1 MKNKVVVVTGAA
13 SGIGKACVARFVRE
27 GASVVLADREDVT
40 AAAADI
46 EANGGSALGI
56 STDVSDEQSVTAMFH
71 AALERFERI
80 DVLAHFAGISRR
92 KLVPDMS
99 VEEWDEIMDVNFKG
113 TFICCKAA
121 ITRMRASGGG
131 SIITTGSELAF
142 VGAPNIAVYS
152 ASKAGVVHLT
162 RCLARDHGG
171 DGIRVNCVCPGPIQT
186 PMLENSVAGATDPAA
201 ALRAAEA
208 STILGRLG
216 QPEEIANMVHFL
228 ASEEASYITGAAMI
242 VDGGVT
248 AKAP

>member
-56 STDVSDEQSVTAMFH
+56 STDVRDEQSVTAMFH

>member
-92 KLVPDMS
+92 KLVPDTS

-186 PMLENSVAGATDPAA
+186 PMLESSVAGAADPVA

-228 ASEEASYITGAAMI
+228 ASDEASYITGAAMV

-248 AKAP
+248 VKSP